1 MKTCAL
7 LPGCCCDACSIGGC
21 SLGDCGGAATSG
33 PHPVVAAAASIV
45 KASAKGR
52 VAAIINDD
60 EATKKLRSAEDGYG
74 IEEDDDEDEEEDE
87 DDDDYDE
94 DTERGETA
102 SSTLSTSSGGVG
114 ECSEVGTECGDVVV
128 VSPADAVGVPGVVE
142 TPKSRKKRGKG
153 KVSGGIARVAR
164 GRRVNRGI
172 VFLAISGVI
181 SLVVGVLSI
190 IWTPFDLFMN
200 ERLKM
205 VRGLPAYEWWRNPPD
220 EVLLRVYVFNITNGP
235 AFLEGKEKL
244 RVEEV
249 GPFIFREKLRHTNI
263 TFNDNGTLTY
273 VAHRTAHFLPEMNTL
288 SLNASLVLPN
298 LPLLGMASYL
308 HDAAFLTKVSF
319 NFFLRRFNAQPL
331 VKMTVND
338 YFWNYSDPMLK
349 TAKQLLPFLVPVDN
363 MGILHTIYQNFR
375 DEVTV
380 YIGPGNGDRFFL
392 IDKFRG
398 SRRLGY
404 WDEEPCDVAS
414 GSSEGVAY
422 PQFLTKN
429 FTLLYLRKTLCRV
442 TPLYYAQDMQR
453 KGMLAYRFNL
463 PNNSFD
469 TSEKYPEN
477 SCYIRDYSK
486 SKILPAGLLDVS
498 PCYYDFPIAASFPH
512 FMNGAT
518 SLLNSMD
525 GLNPDNEK
533 HGSYVIVEP
542 ITGVPMESRARSQS
556 NLVIRN
562 ITGINRVGPFNGLV
576 VPMFWAEYNQV
587 GLPWYISSLMY
598 FVVVILPSFQKVLS
612 VVFILLGIGQLLVVS
627 FGCFCTPVSV
637 AHKHWRRNL
646 PRKICMDEEKGN
658 KACIAKICKSKPVVV
673 PYSYSFLDLVPSS
686 TSSSE
691 IL

>member
-21 SLGDCGGAATSG
+21 SLGECGGVVGAAAAAAG
-33 PHPVVAAAASIV
+33 PMVAAAASIV
-45 KASAKGR
+45 KASSAKGKT
-52 VAAIINDD
+52 AAAERD

-74 IEEDDDEDEEEDE
+74 DEEEEDDDEDDE

-102 SSTLSTSSGGVG
+102 SSTLSTSSCTGVVG
-114 ECSEVGTECGDVVV
+114 EGSEAGTECCEVV
-128 VSPADAVGVPGVVE
+128 AVGMVRAEP
-142 TPKSRKKRGKG
+142 TKPRKKRGKG
-153 KVSGGIARVAR
+153 KAGGGGIARAAR
-164 GRRVNRGI
+164 SRRVNRGI
-172 VFLAISGVI
+172 AFLAISGII
-181 SLVVGVLSI
+181 SIIVGVLSI

-220 EVLLRVYVFNITNGP
+220 EVLLRVYVFNITNGKE
-235 AFLEGKEKL
+235 FLSGKEKL

-308 HDAAFLTKVSF
+308 HDASFITKMSF
-319 NFFLRRFNAQPL
+319 NFFLKSFNAQPL
-331 VKMTVND
+331 VEMSVND
-338 YFWNYSDPMLK
+338 YFWNYSDPMLQ
-349 TAKQLLPFLVPVDN
+349 TARQLLPFLVPVDN

-392 IDKFRG
+392 IDKYRG

-442 TPLYYAQDMQR
+442 TPLYYAQDVQR

-469 TSEKYPEN
+469 TSEKYPDN

-486 SKILPAGLLDVS
+486 EKLLPAGLLDVS

-512 FMNGAT
+512 FMGGDL
-518 SLLNSMD
+518 SLFNSME
-525 GLNPDNEK
+525 GLHPENSK

-562 ITGINRVGPFNGLV
+562 VTGIHRIGKFNGLI

-598 FVVVILPSFQKVLS
+598 FVVVILPSLQQVVS
-612 VVFILLGIGQLLVVS
+612 VVLILLGIGLLLVVL

-637 AHKHWRRNL
+637 VHKHWGRNF
-646 PRKICMDEEKGN
+646 PRKICLDEEKGD
-658 KACIAKICKSKPVVV
+658 KACITKMCKNKPIIV

-686 TSSSE
+686 RSSSE